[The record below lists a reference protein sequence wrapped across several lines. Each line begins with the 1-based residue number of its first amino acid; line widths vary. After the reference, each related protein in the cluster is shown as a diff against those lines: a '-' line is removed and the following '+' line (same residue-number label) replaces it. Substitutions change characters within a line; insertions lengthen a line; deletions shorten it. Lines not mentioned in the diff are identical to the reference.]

1 MNGYL
6 DVVLRKA
13 QEVFTKDD
21 INPETRFKE
30 DLAAKSINIAQ
41 LMNVLED
48 EYDVELPYMDFRRC
62 ETIAEVAAFIKKL
75 DEE

>member
-1 MNGYL
+1 MDQHL
-6 DVVLRKA
+6 SCVLEKA
-13 QEVFTKDD
+13 KKIFTRDD
-21 INPETRFKE
+21 ITPSTRFKA

-48 EYDVELPYMDFRRC
+48 EYDVEIPYMEFNRC
-62 ETIAEVAAFIKKL
+62 ATIADAAEFIKKL